1 MAPNFTEC
9 GELFKSALSQTPNP
23 YAKWAYL
30 GPLRGV
36 LRLSDRPAVITTEGC
51 LAVCGTGFQ
60 AYKWAEASNTITTW
74 VLPVIG
80 GLLLQ
85 APFESNRFW
94 RTFFSLTRWMGS
106 PMSSLSNIFWNIKV
120 TGKCALMVD
129 MAVPFNEV
137 PADENSE
144 FAQMRDAFYILAVMN
159 QYEIK
164 SHMPD
169 IPAEKLLRIAL
180 FSDSLKLSH
189 AEDDV
194 DSLPKL
200 RRSLAFDL
208 RRGRRRGTVPVF
220 ISVGWFVFSLAISI
234 QSAFGDIGVN
244 AIAHNLALGLML
256 SWIPVFIIGSIIDRN
271 PLSSDDIR
279 LRLNDLLDRVRLA
292 LLNTDLR
299 DTYIRDTGRA
309 IHDYQWTQALEN
321 HDYFSESFFTDFA
334 GQGRSRWHY
343 GVAHPILAGIE
354 KAYVADYG
362 RDWLCNPERARTAMV
377 VGPEQLTGLK
387 RFDWREIWQI
397 LSAVAI
403 VLGTMTG
410 AIVISYWTPTVG
422 LGCRSGGY
430 VIFITIAFASL
441 CIEMLFWWQMPT
453 GSESSPEWL
462 QRAAMGDPLINIG
475 GRLERQLSRSQRNT
489 WQASLGG
496 KIQTW
501 MQGWES
507 LQFRSKVE
515 ILVLKPLDILNMCW
529 LIYIAHAQT
538 FGWYRTCTCM
548 SSVWASGGG
557 YIDFEGVDSYK
568 AHGIALYWGIGTALT
583 LFILSSGLLFIIA
596 EWCSQS
602 HLSTM
607 NYDAASRGLKRT
619 RWWKYYTVW
628 LRRAPNVFIESVV
641 VACRTIFV
649 YLSQGKRGVRGRRSL
664 IWSASIKRRQRP
676 PLIVI
681 HGVSLSDSHDDEDI
695 ELLNRTRW
703 QGSDMSLRS
712 ISSPAP
718 GYFRPSSPRYGT
730 EPRRQFDH
738 VPAATF
744 KPGDDKVVG
753 GSGG

>member
-9 GELFKSALSQTPNP
+9 GELLKSALSQTPNP
-23 YAKWAYL
+23 YAKWAYT
-30 GPLRGV
+30 GPIRGV
-36 LRLSDRPAVITTEGC
+36 LRLSDRPAVITVEGC
-51 LAVCGTGFQ
+51 LAVCGSGFQ
-60 AYKWAEASNTITTW
+60 AYRWAEASNTITTW

-106 PMSSLSNIFWNIKV
+106 PMSSLSYILWNIKV

-137 PADENSE
+137 PPDQNSE

-164 SHMPD
+164 SDMPE

-180 FSDSLKLSH
+180 FSDSLKLTL
-189 AEDDV
+189 AEDDA

-200 RRSLAFDL
+200 RKVLAHDL

-220 ISVGWFVFSLAISI
+220 ISIGWFVFSLAISI
-234 QSAFGDIGVN
+234 QSAFGDLGSN
-244 AIAHNLALGLML
+244 AMAHNLALGLML

-299 DTYIRDTGRA
+299 ETYIRDTGRA
-309 IHDYQWTQALEN
+309 MHDYQWTQALEN

-362 RDWLCNPERARTAMV
+362 RDWLRDPERARTAMV
-377 VGPEQLTGLK
+377 VGPEQLIGLK
-387 RFDWREIWQI
+387 QFDWREIWQI
-397 LSAVAI
+397 LSAIAI

-410 AIVISYWTPTVG
+410 AIIISYWTPTVG

-430 VIFITIAFASL
+430 VIFITIAAASL
-441 CIEMLFWWQMPT
+441 FIEMLFWWQMPT
-453 GSESSPEWL
+453 GSESPPEWL
-462 QRAAMGDPLINIG
+462 QRAAMGDPLINVG
-475 GRLERQLSRSQRNT
+475 SRFERKLSRSQRNT
-489 WQASLGG
+489 WQASLGA
-496 KIQTW
+496 KMQTW
-501 MQGWES
+501 MQRWES

-515 ILVLKPLDILNMCW
+515 ILVLKPLDTFNMCW
-529 LIYIAHAQT
+529 LIYIAQAQT
-538 FGWYRTCTCM
+538 FGWYRSCLCM
-548 SSVWASGGG
+548 GSVWASGGG
-557 YIDFEGVDSYK
+557 YIDFESIESYK
-568 AHGIALYWGIGTALT
+568 AHGISLYWGVGTALT
-583 LFILSSGLLFIIA
+583 LVILTAGLLFIIA

-607 NYDAASRGLKRT
+607 DYYAASRGLKRA
-619 RWWKYYTVW
+619 RCWKYYTVW
-628 LRRAPNVFIESVV
+628 LRRAPNVFIDSVV
-641 VACRTIFV
+641 VACWTIFT
-649 YLSQGKRGVRGRRSL
+649 YLGRGKRGVHGRRSL
-664 IWSASIKRRQRP
+664 IWSASIKRRPRP
-676 PLIVI
+676 PLAVI
-681 HGVSLSDSHDDEDI
+681 HGVSLSASRDEEDI

-703 QGSDMSLRS
+703 QGDDISQRS
-712 ISSPAP
+712 ISTPAP
-718 GYFRPSSPRYGT
+718 GHLMPSSPAYGM
-730 EPRRQFDH
+730 EPQRHFDQ
-738 VPAATF
+738 VPAATA
-744 KPGDDKVVG
+744 KIDDKEVADGPG
-753 GSGG
+753 G

>member
-1 MAPNFTEC
+1 MAPNFTAC
-9 GELFKSALSQTPNP
+9 GALFKNALSHTPNP
-23 YAKWAYL
+23 YAQWAYS
-30 GPLRGV
+30 GPIRGV
-36 LRLSDRPAVITTEGC
+36 LRLSDRPAVVTTEGC

-60 AYKWAEASNTITTW
+60 AYTWTQASNTIMTW
-74 VLPVIG
+74 VLPVVG

-106 PMSSLSNIFWNIKV
+106 PMSSLSYILWNIKV

-144 FAQMRDAFYILAVMN
+144 FSQMRDAFYILAVMN

-164 SHMPD
+164 SRMPE

-180 FSDSLKLSH
+180 FSNSLKLTH

-194 DSLPKL
+194 ESLPKI
-200 RRSLAFDL
+200 RKTLAYDL

-220 ISVGWFVFSLAISI
+220 ISIAWFVFSLAISI
-234 QSAFGDIGVN
+234 ESAFGDLGVN
-244 AIAHNLALGLML
+244 AIAHNPGLGLML

-271 PLSSDDIR
+271 PMSSDDIR

-292 LLNTDLR
+292 LLNTELR

-309 IHDYQWTQALEN
+309 VDDFQWTQALEN
-321 HDYFSESFFTDFA
+321 HDYFSESFFADFA

-354 KAYVADYG
+354 TAYVADYG
-362 RDWLCNPERARTAMV
+362 RDWLRNPERARTAMV
-377 VGPEQLTGLK
+377 VGPEQLIGL
-387 RFDWREIWQI
+387 RWFDWRGVWQI
-397 LSAVAI
+397 ISAIAI

-430 VIFITIAFASL
+430 MIFITIASASL
-441 CIEMLFWWQMPT
+441 FIEMLFWWQMPK
-453 GSESSPEWL
+453 GSGSSPEWL
-462 QRAAMGDPLINIG
+462 QRAAIGDPLIKVGSRI
-475 GRLERQLSRSQRNT
+475 ERRLSRSQRNT
-489 WQASLGG
+489 WQSSLGG
-496 KIQTW
+496 KIQNW
-501 MQGWES
+501 MREWES
-507 LQFRSKVE
+507 LQFRTKVE
-515 ILVLKPLDILNMCW
+515 ILVMKPLDIINMCW
-529 LIYIAHAQT
+529 LIYIVNAQT
-538 FGWYRTCTCM
+538 FGWYRSCLCM
-548 SSVWASGGG
+548 SSVWGGGGG
-557 YIDFEGVDSYK
+557 YIDFESIDSYK
-568 AHGIALYWGIGTALT
+568 AHGISLYWGSGTALT
-583 LFILSSGLLFIIA
+583 LVILTAGVLFVIV

-607 NYDAASRGLKRT
+607 DYDAASRGLKRT

-628 LRRAPNVFIESVV
+628 LRRAPDVFIDSVV
-641 VACRTIFV
+641 VACWTIFA
-649 YLSQGKRGVRGRRSL
+649 YLSKGDRGIHGRRSL

-676 PLIVI
+676 PLTVI
-681 HGVSLSDSHDDEDI
+681 HGVSVSDSHDGEDI
-695 ELLNRTRW
+695 ELLNRTRLY
-703 QGSDMSLRS
+703 GDDISLRS
-712 ISSPAP
+712 ISTPAP
-718 GYFRPSSPRYGT
+718 GYFRTPSSGSSMEIRSH
-730 EPRRQFDH
+730 FDN

-744 KPGDDKVVG
+744 KTSDKEVVH
-753 GSGG
+753 S